1 MKQIKIL
8 NIEQYVSMFNANNK
22 EFNDIKLVEP
32 VFIAMTSAY
41 HDDISFNLETNNV
54 YLYNMLTMNYKENT
68 SYSPVEKVI
77 TRNGLEK
84 ISTHLTNIMIQNFG
98 ELSSIDTK
106 DLRDYLQ
113 YLFLELMNNVA
124 DHAHSNGHVMTQYY
138 KTNKKVQFAVADRG
152 VWILSN
158 IKLKYNNIHTEEA
171 AIFKALEKGVTATV
185 QKMYGQEK
193 NAGFGLYAMINI
205 LQQTDGR
212 FVIISNDTL
221 VRYVNGKYSVKK
233 LVEPWKGVVVAFEFD
248 EAKINFS
255 MDDFKRNYLWNDLE
269 DEEDFF

>member
-22 EFNDIKLVEP
+22 EFNDIKWVEP

-152 VWILSN
+152 VGILSN

-185 QKMYGQEK
+185 QKMYG
-193 NAGFGLYAMINI
+193 
-205 LQQTDGR
+205 
-212 FVIISNDTL
+212 
-221 VRYVNGKYSVKK
+221 
-233 LVEPWKGVVVAFEFD
+233 
-248 EAKINFS
+248 
-255 MDDFKRNYLWNDLE
+255 
-269 DEEDFF
+269 